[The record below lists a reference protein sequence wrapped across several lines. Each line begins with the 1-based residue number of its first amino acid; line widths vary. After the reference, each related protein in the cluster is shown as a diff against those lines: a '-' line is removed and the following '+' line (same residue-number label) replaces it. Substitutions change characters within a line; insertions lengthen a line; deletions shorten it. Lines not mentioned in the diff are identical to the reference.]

1 MSLRAL
7 LLPAFF
13 ALAACAAPQTVSERR
28 STLELASLPPM
39 KTFAPAV
46 PHRVHRAN
54 ADIAQ
59 DFLDLTFTLE
69 SGRSLPIMT
78 RFESPVSVRVTGQR
92 PASLDGDLDRLLER
106 LRREARIDIARATRG
121 ADANIT
127 IEVVPRAK
135 LQRAVPDAACFVVPR
150 VSSWGEFV
158 RNRRGGM
165 IDWATLKTRERLAI
179 FIPGDVPPQEVRDCL
194 HEELAQALGPLND
207 LYRLT
212 DSVFNDDNFHTVL
225 TGFDM
230 LILRATYSDALQSG
244 MTRREV
250 AGILPGLLSHLNPAG
265 NRPPAPARVTTSE
278 AWTDAIENALGPNVR
293 MSQRRE
299 SARRAVATARAGGW
313 NDNRL
318 AFSLFALG
326 RLSIGSD
333 PDLALASFLQAA
345 GIYGAD
351 PDTAVHGAHIA
362 MQLATFALSAGQPH
376 SALAIVDANT
386 PAVIE
391 AENASLL
398 STLLLVKSE
407 ALRSLGRPGEADR
420 LRDEALGWARY
431 GYGDTIDILRR
442 ADEIAAIA
450 PKPETAS

>member
-13 ALAACAAPQTVSERR
+13 ALAACAAPQSVSERR
-28 STLELASLPPM
+28 ATVALSELPPM
-39 KTFAPAV
+39 RTFAPAGTARA
-46 PHRVHRAN
+46 HRSN
-54 ADIAQ
+54 IDIAQ
-59 DFLDLTFTLE
+59 DFLDLSFTLE
-69 SGRSLPIMT
+69 SGRSLPILT
-78 RFESPVSVRVTGQR
+78 RFEDPVSVRVTGQR
-92 PASLDGDLDRLLER
+92 PASLDVDLDRLLGR
-106 LRREARIDIARATRG
+106 LRREARIDISRVAPG
-121 ADANIT
+121 SEANIT
-127 IEVVPRAK
+127 IEMVPRAR
-135 LQRAVPDAACFVVPR
+135 LQKAVPQAACFVVPR
-150 VSSWGEFV
+150 VSSWREFA
-158 RNRRGGM
+158 RNRRSET
-165 IDWATLKTRERLAI
+165 IDWATLETRERLAI

-230 LILRATYSDALQSG
+230 LILRATYSDALHSG
-244 MTRREV
+244 MTRDEV
-250 AGILPGLLSHLNPAG
+250 AAALPGLLSRLNPSG
-265 NRPPAPARVTTSE
+265 NRIAAPPRAMTSR
-278 AWTDAIENALGPNVR
+278 AWIDAIEQALGPNVR

-299 SARRAVATARAGGW
+299 NARRAVALARAAGW

-326 RLSIGSD
+326 RLSISAD
-333 PDLALASFLQAA
+333 PDVALMSFLEAG
-345 GIYGAD
+345 GIYGTD
-351 PDTAVHGAHIA
+351 RDTSVHGAHIA

-386 PAVIE
+386 QAVIE

-398 STLLLVKSE
+398 STLLLVKAE
-407 ALRSLGRPGEADR
+407 AMRSLGRPGEADR

-431 GYGDTIDILRR
+431 GYGDTAEILSR